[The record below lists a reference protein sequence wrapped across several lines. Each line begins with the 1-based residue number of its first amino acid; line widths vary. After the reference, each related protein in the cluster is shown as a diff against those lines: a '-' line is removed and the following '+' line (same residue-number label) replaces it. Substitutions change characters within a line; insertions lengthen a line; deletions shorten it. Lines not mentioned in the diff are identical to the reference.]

1 MWSLSSRRSKLEI
14 LLSVLSAI
22 RDGED
27 KPTRIMYAANMSW
40 NPTQEVLAELVKDGL
55 VQTREESGEKKTKR
69 RYDITEK
76 GLNVVNYFEGAKAL
90 INI

>member
-1 MWSLSSRRSKLEI
+1 MSSRRSKLEI

-40 NPTQEVLAELVKDGL
+40 NPTQEVLAELVEDGL
-55 VQTREESGEKKTKR
+55 VQTREESGGKKTKR

>member
-1 MWSLSSRRSKLEI
+1 MSSRRSKLEI
-14 LLSVLSAI
+14 VLSVLSAI
-22 RDGED
+22 REGED

-40 NPTQEVLAELVKDGL
+40 NPTQEVLAELVEEGL
-55 VQTREESGEKKTKR
+55 VKIRESVGKKTKR

>member
-1 MWSLSSRRSKLEI
+1 MSSRRSKLEI
-14 LLSVLSAI
+14 VLSVLSAI
-22 RDGED
+22 REGED

-40 NPTQEVLAELVKDGL
+40 NPTQEVLAELVEEGL
-55 VQTREESGEKKTKR
+55 VKIRESVGKKTKR

-76 GLNVVNYFEGAKAL
+76 GLNVINYFEGAKAL